1 MWATRIDIEGE
12 TFHTLE
18 MVVQLAPDQ
27 EAFILQRIRSGRFA
41 TVDEA
46 VREAVGLLKD
56 QEAGKTARRAAG
68 RKSLAQLFAES
79 PFKGTGMDFV
89 RDTSPLRP
97 VDF

>member
-1 MWATRIDIEGE
+1 
-12 TFHTLE
+12 
-18 MVVQLAPDQ
+18 MVVHLEPDQ
-27 EAFILQRIRSGRFA
+27 ESFILQRVRSGRFA

-46 VREAVGLLKD
+46 VREAVGLLKE
-56 QEAGKTARRAAG
+56 QEAGEIAKSAAG

-79 PFKGTGMDFV
+79 PFKGTDMDFV